1 MPTDDAAHDRIQEL
15 IPLLIDVE
23 RKLDSEMS
31 LESLA
36 RQCGY
41 SPFHFH
47 RFFSGEIGQ
56 TPRQYVHRM
65 RLERAAYKLAITAET
80 ILQIAL
86 SVGFKNHE
94 TLSREFRRAFGCSP
108 RDYRKA
114 CRVAQVERLERNRGF
129 RGDGCQLSDVRF
141 VSMPSMTL
149 LAIRRHGAY
158 ATCPI
163 PFQEDDSFWN
173 DLTRWAKCNSVSH
186 RPLPIAI
193 SYDDPTVTPGSLQR
207 LDACIPIETDVAG
220 QGRIRRLEFA
230 GGKYA
235 GIEHTGPLSTIDQAY
250 RNLADGIRRS
260 AKFDFDLGPPMQ
272 IYRKIAIGGD
282 SAANVTEV
290 YFPLRNRR

>member
-1 MPTDDAAHDRIQEL
+1 MSTDDNSHDRVQEL

-23 RKLDSEMS
+23 QKLDCEMS

-56 TPRQYVHRM
+56 TPKWYIHRL
-65 RLERAAYKLAITAET
+65 RLERAAYKLAITGET

-94 TLSREFRRAFGCSP
+94 TLSREFKRAFGCAP
-108 RDYRKA
+108 REYRRA
-114 CRVAQVERLERNRGF
+114 CRVAQAERLERNRSF

-141 VSMPSMTL
+141 TSLPAMTL

-158 ATCPI
+158 STCPI
-163 PFQEDDSFWN
+163 PLQEDDTFWN
-173 DLTRWAKCNSVSH
+173 DIARWAKSKSIPH

-193 SYDDPTVTPGSLQR
+193 SYDDPTVTPEPLQR
-207 LDACIPIETDVAG
+207 LDACIPIETLVAG
-220 QGRIRRLEFA
+220 RGASAASISAEVSTAASSTPARCRRLTRPI
-230 GGKYA
+230 
-235 GIEHTGPLSTIDQAY
+235 GISPMASA
-250 RNLADGIRRS
+250 ARRS
-260 AKFDFDLGPPMQ
+260 MTL
-272 IYRKIAIGGD
+272 I
-282 SAANVTEV
+282 
-290 YFPLRNRR
+290 

>member
-1 MPTDDAAHDRIQEL
+1 L
-15 IPLLIDVE
+15 IPLLVDVE
-23 RKLDSEMS
+23 RKLECEMN
-31 LESLA
+31 LKSLA

-56 TPRQYVHRM
+56 TPKQYIHRL
-65 RLERAAYKLAITAET
+65 RLERAAYKLAITGET

-94 TLSREFRRAFGCSP
+94 TLSREFKRAFGCSP
-108 RDYRKA
+108 REYRRA
-114 CRVAQVERLERNRGF
+114 CHVAQAERLERNRGF
-129 RGDGCQLSDVRF
+129 RGDGCFLSEVRF
-141 VSMPSMTL
+141 VSLPPMTL

-163 PFQEDDSFWN
+163 PFQEDDSFWS
-173 DLTRWAKCNSVSH
+173 DLTRWAKRKSIAYRS
-186 RPLPIAI
+186 LPIAI
-193 SYDDPTVTPGSLQR
+193 SYDDPTVTPDSLQR
-207 LDACIPIETDVAG
+207 LDACIPTEADVAV
-220 QGRIRRLEFA
+220 QGRIRRLDFS
-230 GGKYA
+230 GGKYG

-260 AKFDFDLGPPMQ
+260 PTYDFDIGPPLQ
-272 IYRKIAIGGD
+272 IYHNIAIGGD
-282 SAANVTEV
+282 TSANVTEV